1 MSIFYERIETEG
13 KVVIT
18 YKFHILFYV
27 VFVAVLLFLGLSY
40 VNPVFEA
47 YNTFV
52 FVLAMLFFLV
62 YFVDVWKLRPEVQGA
77 LRAGKA
83 KVSGHKLSIS
93 NPLRIEIS
101 K

>member
-1 MSIFYERIETEG
+1 MAIFYERVETED
-13 KVVIT
+13 KIVIT

-27 VFVAVLLFLGLSY
+27 VFAVVLLFLGLSY

-47 YNTFV
+47 YNTAV
-52 FVLAMLFFLV
+52 FVLAMIFFLV
-62 YFVDVWKLRPEVQGA
+62 YLIDVWRLRPEIQGA